1 MKQDENEFLDLLYGT
16 ALQPDL
22 WIPVMERFADMI
34 GGTSGLLSSF
44 DQTNGIGPN
53 EIARIDPEMPAIY
66 ADHFAGLNPFTKVP
80 DRRLL
85 ASTWTLSMSTDED
98 RMPKEE
104 LLRTEYYNDFLKPQS
119 IHSTLMIRLG
129 LRGAAGTVLSIQRP
143 EARGQFSRRD
153 LEIAAYYHPH
163 LIRAFNLSQKLA
175 IDRALD
181 QGLASVFDRSAQ
193 GLYLL
198 DETGRI
204 LRANPAGEAL
214 LAQDCGLSAF
224 GGRLVAC
231 NAGIARQLRA
241 MISGS
246 AEVDPER
253 RSAGSMAI
261 PRPDGARP
269 LSLTVAPLRVESG
282 PVFLSRLCVLVCVTD
297 PDAALSLSERRLSQL
312 FGLTQAE
319 RRLALALF
327 EGATLREAAAKLC
340 ISVNTASV
348 QLSRIFEKTGVN
360 RQSAL
365 MTLLARSAG
374 LDLDGA

>member
-1 MKQDENEFLDLLYGT
+1 VKHGENEFLDLLYGT

-44 DQTNGIGPN
+44 DQTNGTGPN
-53 EIARIDPEMPAIY
+53 EIARIDPAMPAIY
-66 ADHFAGLNPFTKVP
+66 ANHFAGLNPFTKVP
-80 DRRLL
+80 DRRVL

-98 RMPKEE
+98 RMPKEA
-104 LLRTEYYNDFLKPQS
+104 LLRTEYYNDFLKPQA

-129 LRGAAGTVLSIQRP
+129 LQGAAGTVLSIQRP
-143 EARGQFSRRD
+143 EERGQFSRRD

-175 IDRALD
+175 IDRALG
-181 QGLASVFDRSAQ
+181 QGLAAVFDCSAQ
-193 GLYLL
+193 GLFLL
-198 DETGRI
+198 DETGLI
-204 LRANPAGEAL
+204 LRANPVGEAL
-214 LAQDCGLSAF
+214 LAREHGLSAF
-224 GGRLVAC
+224 GGRLSAC
-231 NAGIARQLRA
+231 NAGVARQLRA
-241 MISGS
+241 MVAVS

-261 PRPDGARP
+261 PRPDGSRP
-269 LSLTVAPLRVESG
+269 LSLAVAPLRAEAG
-282 PVFLSRLCVLVCVTD
+282 PVILSRPCVLVCVTD
-297 PDAALSLSERRLSQL
+297 PDAGLSLSERRLTEL

-327 EGATLREAAAKLC
+327 EGATLQQAAAKLG
-340 ISVNTASV
+340 ISVNTAGV

-360 RQSAL
+360 RQSTLVAL
-365 MTLLARSAG
+365 LTRSAG
-374 LDLDGA
+374 PDLAGT